1 MKRLSASL
9 SPHPCDR
16 YYFHD
21 GQLVRALSKS
31 ATARAILEQSLDVE
45 LGKAANEAIQNPDG
59 TAILEVA
66 QKVLKAH
73 RDQVVTTSWCGL

>member
-73 RDQVVTTSWCGL
+73 RDQVVTTSWCCL